1 MKIFRSS
8 IGPYDLAVAM
18 SGVKMGDQ
26 LLQLGCGN
34 GKLFATLASKVGLT
48 GHALGID
55 DKLAA
60 CERAKAAAEKAGVF
74 VEVAHDSYATLNSND
89 SLFDLTVIHHII
101 GNMEPEQR
109 VACLQET
116 YRVLK
121 PGGRCLIIEP
131 ALRSGLGALF
141 RPPAIDPTYLTS
153 GAEQGLKA
161 EGFRA
166 VRRLAER
173 DGTAFI
179 EGVRPP
185 D

>member
-8 IGPYDLAVAM
+8 IGPYDLGVAM

-34 GKLFATLASKVGLT
+34 GKLFAALASKVGLT

-55 DKLAA
+55 DKHTA
-60 CERAKAAAEKAGVF
+60 CERAKTAAEKAGVF
-74 VEVAHDSYATLNSND
+74 VEVEHGSYAALNSND

-121 PGGRCLIIEP
+121 SGGRCVIIEP
-131 ALRSGLGALF
+131 VSYTHLRAHE
-141 RPPAIDPTYLTS
+141 T
-153 GAEQGLKA
+153 
-161 EGFRA
+161 
-166 VRRLAER
+166 
-173 DGTAFI
+173 
-179 EGVRPP
+179 
-185 D
+185 

>member
-8 IGPYDLAVAM
+8 IGPYDLGVAM

-34 GKLFATLASKVGLT
+34 GKLFAALASKVGLT

-55 DKLAA
+55 DKHTA
-60 CERAKAAAEKAGVF
+60 CERAKTAAENAGFF
-74 VEVAHDSYATLNSND
+74 VDVEHGCYAALNSND

-121 PGGRCLIIEP
+121 SGGRCVIIEP

-141 RPPAIDPTYLTS
+141 RPSAIDPTYLTS
-153 GAEQGLKA
+153 GAEEGLKA

>member
-1 MKIFRSS
+1 MKFFRSS
-8 IGPYDLAVAM
+8 TGPYDLPVAM

-34 GKLFATLASKVGLT
+34 GKLFAALASKVGLT

-55 DKLAA
+55 AKHTA
-60 CERAKAAAEKAGVF
+60 CERTKVAAEKAGVF
-74 VEVAHDSYATLNSND
+74 VEVRHGSYGALNSND

-109 VACLQET
+109 VACLQEI

-121 PGGRCLIIEP
+121 PRGRCLIIEP

-141 RPPAIDPTYLTS
+141 RPSAIDPTYLTS
-153 GAEQGLKA
+153 GAEEGLEA

-179 EGVRPP
+179 EGLRPP